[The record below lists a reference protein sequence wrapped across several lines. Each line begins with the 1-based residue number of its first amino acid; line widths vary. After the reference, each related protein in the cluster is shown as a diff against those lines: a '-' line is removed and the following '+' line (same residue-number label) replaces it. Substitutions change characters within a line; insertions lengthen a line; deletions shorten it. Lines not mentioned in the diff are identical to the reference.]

1 MPQTPDKS
9 HAIAEA
15 YNTLR
20 PSLNSYLYRLTCD
33 RQIAEDLVQDT
44 FVKAIEKLDTFQ
56 ELASFKTWLF
66 RIATNIAIDWLRKSD
81 RWRENAQ
88 DEARRLAESNQK
100 YSAHLLEIARNSAHG
115 KYEVKEHIDF
125 CFTCIS
131 KTLPIEQQLTL
142 MLKDIYDFPISDIV
156 KILDKPKGTIKDW
169 LYQARKT
176 MSNIFERRC
185 ALINKNGVCYQ
196 CTELNGFFNP
206 KQKVQQELLFRK
218 GHHDKSELFKLRT
231 RLVKSIDPLQSNGAA
246 VQDGIMQLLRSAIHE
261 K

>member
-1 MPQTPDKS
+1 MPQKPDRRES
-9 HAIAEA
+9 IAEA
-15 YNTLR
+15 YNTLK

-44 FVKAIEKLDTFQ
+44 FVKAMEKLDTFK

-66 RIATNIAIDWLRKSD
+66 RIATNIAIDWLRKRD

-88 DEARRLAESNQK
+88 DEARRLAESNEK
-100 YSAHLLEIARNSAHG
+100 YPAHLLEIARNSPQG

-142 MLKDIYDFPISDIV
+142 VLKDIYDFSVRDIV
-156 KILDKPKGTIKDW
+156 KILEKPKGTIKDW
-169 LYQARKT
+169 LCQARKT
-176 MSNIFERRC
+176 MSNIFDRRC

-206 KQKVQQELLFRK
+206 KQKVQERLLLRKGNHNQSELL
-218 GHHDKSELFKLRT
+218 KLRT
-231 RLVKSIDPLQSNGAA
+231 RLVKSIDPLRSDGAA
-246 VQDGIMQLLRSAIHE
+246 IQDGIMQLLRSAIHE